1 MKHSISSLF
10 NLSRR
15 AARLPKWLWTLAL
28 LPLAAGVQAQDP
40 LDQVAASQTK
50 IDYTYVESAGYV
62 ELIIP
67 YHYDASGGLND
78 VWYAEGGEKG
88 IAVLLDEGREE
99 VRLVN
104 FGNLSFT
111 PGGKMPAMTV
121 VDTHGSHLVQD
132 QAGLNAGGGIREMR
146 VKWYFSEYYVGKPL
160 QIKMYVY
167 ADKYNDTRPSVQTEH
182 AYDAYTIRGLGGI
195 GEGTQTF
202 AGLRRVTL
210 SVPVNDLPRN
220 VEYRFGPGTWTS
232 YAPGGS
238 HTFTNEYDY
247 YPSQRPATLSL
258 RKKYSDYCTIQAG
271 KTTQLPGYQAI
282 NSFSAQYDPAGKV
295 HLSWTLE
302 PGTGNREGG
311 DQFVIQR
318 ATNSSFTNAVEVTRV
333 NVNIDQTAAFTY
345 EDDLVS
351 DFIQGNVYYRIT
363 RSKTLD
369 TPGWGW
375 NFGMTANVQ
384 DVVLEHQ
391 RVLSAK
397 VELSENASGRDVAVI
412 TWTHNGTDKVWS
424 SGSSFV
430 IVRANATQAYSAQ
443 ISGIDQ
449 SVFASGTY
457 TDESI
462 LSCNSY
468 TYELYVQP
476 GNTHFQTYRLT
487 TNGVLPTDI
496 GEFSGSMEA
505 SKGYFSDRVEL
516 SWSTEGLF
524 DEFSVRRRPYGSNE
538 PFRQVSTVAG
548 SASNNYYSVED
559 RTCVPGQV
567 YEYQIAGLVN
577 CSGTPLETENPA
589 SDIGFRTPTGDIY
602 GRVTY
607 ESGQAVE
614 GVSVRAEPSEGGVL
628 SGKSYA
634 FAAGNVLTVNDATL
648 LANGTDSLT
657 VQAWVSV
664 DAEGQVLGKE
674 GMFALSVA
682 GDKAVFT
689 AGGQSVSSTSD
700 WSDYQ
705 QSARFVHLTGMMT
718 ADTLYIG
725 INGQI
730 EGRVARTAP
739 GVLSD
744 NANPF
749 VMGGGTF
756 AGHIDEVRVWIRAF
770 DAETLAQDYTRYLTG
785 GEAGLEAYYTF
796 DYAVADRFFDTSY
809 TGADYHARHGQVGG
823 ATLTADAIPTAEQ
836 LGYKGMTGTDGAYSI
851 RAIPYTG
858 NGTSYMIVP
867 SLGIHSFEP
876 EKEVRF
882 INADAQSHTVNFTDK
897 SSFEVSGT
905 VTYQGGTIPVEG
917 VSFYVDGVVVM
928 DDKANVV
935 TTDAQGNFTISVPV
949 GVHEVRAEKQYHV
962 FENEGKI
969 TNSDGTDRN
978 YQDRVTGI
986 ELTDITT
993 VRYIGRVAGGAVQE
1007 AFPVG
1012 HSLSTNNL
1020 GDGMS
1025 VTLTYQN
1032 DAYVLANEPRTE
1044 TLTHF
1049 DGEHTNEVAFSQ
1061 NVITIYPNKETGEF
1075 VADVL
1080 PERFRV
1086 NVAVAGHDDMPGDGG
1101 ELNLTNAFIEE
1112 TSVYEYKTM
1121 LPDSTTEAHSDT
1133 VRYQMMQ
1140 QFIKRYSPTVGVT
1153 QLDDAGQPLPY
1164 YGDSTYTVNTADAS
1178 RSYTVRLYEDGGYTF
1193 GMPVYEQLAQKRF
1206 GVNVYEEYIYKDEE
1220 GNDKEGVQ
1228 PDHVPTTDAR
1238 VTFGGDLPFGEQ
1250 TELEVDST
1258 GYVEYEFQVNDPELT
1273 AAVRSISATMV
1284 YGDTDNPTSI
1294 PWDGFRAVVVGAH
1307 LRGTDFITAGPDQIL
1322 FVLRDPPGS
1331 NSYAYL
1337 EKGVTVDK
1345 TSAYVGNVSNTLS
1358 EVISTKA
1365 GATVITFAGLG
1376 GGTIVSSEVENELGA
1391 GVTNAQTLGGSD
1403 TKHWLTET
1411 TTRFQTSADPAYVG
1425 ADGDLYVGYST
1436 NTSFGVTDN
1445 VVFVPRATYD
1455 ANPGDYEVYEDI
1467 TPIEAGT
1474 EWVLAHSTG
1483 MGISQNFATLFAYPQ
1498 VHIEQKLIPQIE
1510 EFRNNLLH
1518 QQSEGLDFQALAN
1531 QQNSAVYV
1539 SKLLPDDPNYGKSNS
1554 DEAFGQVEN
1563 EDVFDGQSYKI
1574 YFPDGTEN
1582 KTDTILLL
1590 NQSIDNWIKHIR
1602 ENEADKVNAELLQN
1616 YSLQAGASV
1625 EYADSYSY
1633 SFTSEVNFSIAIGA
1647 ELAAKTGMLINSN
1660 SGVIFDVTENLTTEH
1675 GGVFTTEQE
1684 ASQAK
1689 GFVLEET
1696 GTDYL
1701 SVDVCLPAGYL
1712 ADDQYITYEDMMD
1725 NPPLSTFIFKTKGG
1739 ATACP
1744 YEAGYTTR
1752 YYEPGTVIDEPT
1764 VQVEVPEI
1772 SVEDDFIENVPSGQ
1786 PAYVTLY
1793 IRNNSE
1799 SQDDNW
1805 FNLKM
1810 VDGSNPN
1817 GAGLV
1822 MDAAPIGNGRALLVP
1837 AGETLIK
1844 TLEVRKG
1851 AVMNYDNL
1859 QLTLESQC
1867 QCDPT
1872 DYVADIVDTVAFS
1885 VHFTP
1890 SATPVNLREP
1900 GDNWTYNTQLPT
1912 EPVNGIDKHYM
1923 QVVLDGFDVNY
1934 DNFHRIM
1941 LQYKPTSASESE
1953 WTTLTSYYN
1962 DEEAYN
1968 QAVANGQN
1976 AEMID
1981 AADGGTITYK
1991 WFLDDLQD
1999 QRYDLRAVG
2008 TSMINNEEVQNL
2020 SDVHSGIKDMYTPR
2034 LFGSAQP
2041 ANGILTVNDEVRL
2054 NFNEAIAD
2062 GYLTQN
2068 NFSVTGIRNGA
2079 QTDHSVAVRLDGVND
2094 YLSTEFSRNWSD
2106 KDITVEMWVL
2116 PDAPQDAVLFSH
2128 GNVNTA
2134 LELRLLADNRLQ
2146 VQVGTQVVTSP
2157 QAVPFEQGTWAY
2169 VAMVLDQGQGT
2180 LTVYYNDASY
2190 IDGAEVEAYTGEG
2203 RYFFGASVNGG
2214 GHYAGQMHNARIWHK
2229 VVPWAR
2235 LLADR
2240 LTLLSGAESNLY
2252 AYYPMDE
2259 GKGAVLYDKAR
2270 GANLETNGSEWALPE
2285 GRAVAFNGQDQY
2297 LRLSTGSSAVI
2308 DSSMDYTLEFWFKG
2322 EAGQADATLV
2332 SNGRG
2337 DGQDMSTTGDPSPSL
2352 NLLSVGFEAGVLTIQ
2367 NNGAKVQVDGDWLD
2381 NDWHHFALAVSRT
2394 TGRGQ
2399 VMLDGQMRTYFESQD
2414 FGGLSA
2420 AYLYLGA
2427 RAWYAPGNA
2436 GTLHVDNF
2444 FRGEM
2449 DDFRLWELYKSE
2461 TLVADGNNTRLDGM
2475 EKGLL
2480 AYYPF
2485 EYYEEWQGTPE
2496 LHYTL
2501 ADQRVQDESG
2511 TPVPDAEEIGG
2522 SLETAT
2528 TAPVKDKGPEVDLTY
2543 DFVVNNDA
2551 LIITLTEPV
2560 DRIENT
2566 TVTFTV
2572 DGVRDLNG
2580 NEMVSPITWSAYID
2594 RNQLQWD
2601 ETRVS
2606 LEKAVYEPGD
2616 FTVRALNLGG
2626 SVQHFTL
2633 ENMPAWLDADPAS
2646 GTIDPAGYVDIEFA
2660 INEGLNV
2667 GTYNEV
2673 IYLRGDNNVL
2683 EPLELDLTVR
2693 GEEPDWTVDP
2703 ADYRYSMSVIGQIRI
2718 NNIFSSD
2725 ADDKLAA
2732 FDGGRCVGVG
2742 NSTYDRTHDLW
2753 YVFLTVYGNDKQAA
2767 ADGLQFR
2774 IWDASTGKVYGAMP
2788 DEPLSFRNDAIY
2800 GSDAPVV
2807 FDGREL
2813 FFQNISLVAGW
2824 NWISF
2829 NLTNADLADV
2839 NATLDNG
2846 QWTADDVVKDEDN
2859 FDSYSA
2865 AQGRWTGLLSAHGG
2879 FDNTSLYLLRS
2890 SAVQV
2895 LSVSGTVISPDT
2907 VPLTVLGGRWNY
2919 IGYLPEANYTVAEAL
2934 AGYEAR
2940 EGDIIKSQGSFAV
2953 YSDNGWIGNLTY
2965 LEANKGYMLYRD
2977 AEPGDDVQFT
2987 YPATQGTLGSRT
2999 RQAAK
3004 PDDAYVNTA
3013 YAGNMGIVAT
3023 VQGAEDG
3030 DRIVARVD
3038 GEVRGVAVFVPGG
3051 AAGWYF
3057 LTVAGDEADRAVT
3070 FELERDGEVVA
3081 QASQQAVFHRDA
3093 VLGSLDEPYVIDFQ
3107 GAAGQANMFPS
3118 PFTDRLHV
3126 QVDVPADGARVEI
3139 TVFNMTGQAVAHHS
3153 EVTAAGLYH
3162 WQWDGCSAAGA
3173 SCPAGT
3179 YLVRID
3185 LGGDTFTH
3193 KVEKK
3198 R

>member
-1 MKHSISSLF
+1 M
-10 NLSRR
+10 LSGGR
-15 AARLPKWLWTLAL
+15 AARLPKTALALALAL
-28 LPLAAGVQAQDP
+28 LPLAVRAQDP
-40 LDQVAASQTK
+40 LDQVAADQTK

-67 YHYDASGGLND
+67 YHYDASGGMND

-99 VRLVN
+99 VRLAD
-104 FGNLSFT
+104 FGHLDLT
-111 PGGKMPAMTV
+111 PGGKMPEMSV
-121 VDTHGSHLVQD
+121 VDTHGSHLTQD
-132 QAGLNAGGGIREMR
+132 QEGLNAGGGIREMR
-146 VKWYFSEYYVGKPL
+146 VRWYFSDYYAGKTL
-160 QIKMYVY
+160 QVKMYVY
-167 ADKYNDTRPSVQTEH
+167 ADKNNDTRPSVQTEY
-182 AYDAYTIRGLGGI
+182 AYPAYTIRGVTGM
-195 GEGTQTF
+195 GEGTQGFAALNKQRVTFSSTSDLPAGTQYQFSTNGWQTF
-202 AGLRRVTL
+202 ASG
-210 SVPVNDLPRN
+210 
-220 VEYRFGPGTWTS
+220 GKGTFS
-232 YAPGGS
+232 
-238 HTFTNEYDY
+238 YDY
-247 YPSQRPATLSL
+247 DRSPNGRTATFSI
-258 RKKYSDYCTIQAG
+258 RKKYSDYCTQEAK
-271 KTTQLPGYQAI
+271 KTVTLRGYQTV
-282 NSFSAQYDPAGKV
+282 NSFSAQYDPSGKV
-295 HLSWTLE
+295 RLSWTLE
-302 PGTGNREGG
+302 AGTGEREGG
-311 DQFVIQR
+311 DQFVIER
-318 ATNSSFTNAVEVTRV
+318 ADNSSFNNVKEVGRV
-333 NVNIDQTAAFTY
+333 SVNIDQTAAFTY
-345 EDDLVS
+345 EDDLVP
-351 DFIQGNVYYRIT
+351 DFVQGDVFYRIT

-369 TPGWGW
+369 TEGWGW
-375 NFGMTANVQ
+375 NFGMTTSVSG
-384 DVVLEHQ
+384 VVLEHQ
-391 RVLSAK
+391 RVLSVKA
-397 VELSENASGRDVAVI
+397 ELSENESGRDVAVL
-412 TWTHNGTDKVWS
+412 TWTHNGTDKIWS

-430 IVRANATQAYSAQ
+430 IVRNNSTLGSSEQL
-443 ISGIDQ
+443 SGLDQ
-449 SVFASGTY
+449 SVFAAGTY
-457 TDESI
+457 TDEAI
-462 LSCNSY
+462 LSCNNY
-468 TYELYVQP
+468 TYDLYVQP
-476 GNTHFQTYRLT
+476 GNSGFQTFRLT
-487 TNGVLPTDI
+487 TGAVLPTDI

-516 SWSTEGLF
+516 SWATEGLF
-524 DEFSVRRRPYGSNE
+524 DEFSVRRRPYGSGE
-538 PFRQVSTVAG
+538 PFRQVATVAG
-548 SASNNYYSVED
+548 SGSNNYYGVED

-567 YEYQIAGLVN
+567 YEYQIVGMVN
-577 CSGTPLETENPA
+577 CSGTPLETENPV

-614 GVSVRAEPSEGGVL
+614 GVSVQAEPSESGVL
-628 SGKSYA
+628 PGKSYA
-634 FAAGNVLTVNDATL
+634 FDAGDVLTVDDVSL
-648 LANGTDSLT
+648 LSGGTDSLT

-664 DAEGQVLGKE
+664 DAGGQVLGKE
-674 GMFALSVA
+674 GMFALSVT
-682 GDKAVFT
+682 GGKAVFT
-689 AGGQSVSSTSD
+689 AGGQSVASASD
-700 WSDYQ
+700 WSGYQ

-718 ADTLYIG
+718 ADTLYIC
-725 INGQI
+725 INGQV
-730 EGRVARTAP
+730 EGRAARTAP
-739 GVLSD
+739 GVLAGND
-744 NANPF
+744 RPLAI
-749 VMGGGTF
+749 GGGTF
-756 AGHIDEVRVWIRAF
+756 AGHIDEVRVWSRAF
-770 DAETLAQDYTRYLTG
+770 DAGTLAQDYTRYLTG
-785 GEAGLEAYYTF
+785 GETGLEAYYTF
-796 DYAVADRFFDTSY
+796 DYSVDDRFFDTSY
-809 TGADYHARHGQVGG
+809 TGTDYHARHGQVSG
-823 ATLTADAIPTAEQ
+823 ATLTASVIPTSSQ
-836 LGYKGMTGTDGAYSI
+836 LAYKGLTGADGAYSI
-851 RAIPYTG
+851 RAIPYLG

-876 EKEVRF
+876 EREVRF

-897 SSFEVSGT
+897 SSFDVSGT
-905 VTYQGGTIPVEG
+905 VTYRGGTIPVEG

-949 GVHEVRAEKQYHV
+949 GVHEVRAVKQYHT

-1020 GDGMS
+1020 GDGLA

-1044 TLTHF
+1044 TLAHF
-1049 DGEHTNEVAFSQ
+1049 DGKHANEVAFSQ
-1061 NVITIYPNKETGEF
+1061 NVITIYPDKETGEF

-1112 TSVYEYKTM
+1112 TSVYDYEVM

-1133 VRYQMMQ
+1133 VRYHMMQ
-1140 QFIKRYSPTVGVT
+1140 QFIKRYPPTVGVT

-1164 YGDSTYTVNTADAS
+1164 FGDSTYAVNTADAS
-1178 RSYTVRLYEDGGYTF
+1178 RSYSVRLYDDGGGYAF
-1193 GMPVYEQLAQKRF
+1193 GMPVFEQLAQKRF
-1206 GVNVYEEYIYKDEE
+1206 GVSVYEEYIYKDEE
-1220 GNDKEGVQ
+1220 GNDKDGVQ
-1228 PDHVPTTDAR
+1228 PDRVPTTDAR
-1238 VTFGGDLPFGEQ
+1238 VTFGGDLPFGDQ
-1250 TELEVDST
+1250 AELEVDSA
-1258 GYVEYEFQVNDPELT
+1258 GYVEYTFQVNDPELT

-1284 YGDTDNPTSI
+1284 YGDADNPTSI
-1294 PWDGFRAVVVGAH
+1294 PWDGFDAVVLGAH

-1358 EVISTKA
+1358 EVLSTKA

-1376 GGTIVSSEVENELGA
+1376 GGTIISSEVENEIGA
-1391 GVTNAQTLGGSD
+1391 GVTNAQTIGGSD

-1411 TTRFQTSADPAYVG
+1411 TTRFQTSAAPAYVG

-1455 ANPGDYEVYEDI
+1455 ANPGDYAVYTGI
-1467 TPIEAGT
+1467 TPVEPGA
-1474 EWVLAHSTG
+1474 EWLLVHSTG

-1498 VHIEQKLIPQIE
+1498 VHIEQRLIPQIE

-1518 QQSEGLDFQALAN
+1518 QPSEGLDFQALAN

-1554 DEAFGQVEN
+1554 DDAFTHADN

-1574 YFPDGTEN
+1574 YFPEGTEN

-1590 NQSIDNWIKHIR
+1590 NQSIDNWVKHIR

-1625 EYADSYSY
+1625 EYAESYTY
-1633 SFTSEVNFSIAIGA
+1633 SFTSEVSFSIVVGA
-1647 ELAAKTGMLINSN
+1647 EIAAKTGMLINSN
-1660 SGVIFDVTENLTTEH
+1660 SGVIFDVTENLVTEH

-1684 ASQAK
+1684 AAQAK

-1701 SVDVCLPAGYL
+1701 SVDVCRPAGYL

-1739 ATACP
+1739 ATSCP
-1744 YEAGYTTR
+1744 YEAGYATK
-1752 YYEPGTVIDEPT
+1752 YYEPGAVIDEPT

-1786 PAYVTLY
+1786 PAYLTLY

-1805 FNLKM
+1805 FNLRM
-1810 VDGSNPN
+1810 VESSNPD

-1822 MDAAPIGNGRALLVP
+1822 MDASPIGNGRALLVP
-1837 AGETLIK
+1837 AGETLVK

-1872 DYVADIVDTVAFS
+1872 DYVADIVDTVTFS

-1912 EPVNGIDKHYM
+1912 DPVNGIDKHYM
-1923 QVVLDGFDVNY
+1923 EVVLDGFDVNY

-1941 LQYKPTSASESE
+1941 LQYKPTSASESG
-1953 WTTLTSYYN
+1953 WTTLMSYYD
-1962 DEEAYN
+1962 DEAAYD

-1976 AEMID
+1976 AGLID
-1981 AADGGTITYK
+1981 AADGGTVTYK

-2008 TSMINNEEVQNL
+2008 TSMINNEEIQNL
-2020 SDVHSGIKDMYTPR
+2020 SEVHSGIKDMYTPR

-2041 ANGILTVNDEVRL
+2041 ANGILTVADEVRL
-2054 NFNEAIAD
+2054 NFNEPIAD

-2079 QTDHSVAVRLDGVND
+2079 QTDHSVAVRLDGADD
-2094 YLSTEFSRNWSD
+2094 YLATEFSRNWTG
-2106 KDITVEMWVL
+2106 KDLTAEMWIL

-2128 GNVNTA
+2128 GNVNEA

-2146 VQVGTQVVTSP
+2146 VQVGAQTVTSA
-2157 QAVPFEQGTWAY
+2157 QAVPYEQGTWAY
-2169 VAMVLDQGQGT
+2169 VALVLDHGQGL
-2180 LTVYYNDASY
+2180 LTVYYNDAAY
-2190 IDGAEVEAYTGEG
+2190 VDAAEVGAYSGEG
-2203 RYFFGASVNGG
+2203 CYRFGASVNGG
-2214 GHYAGQMHNARIWHK
+2214 GHFAGQMHNARLWDK

-2235 LLADR
+2235 LQADR

-2259 GKGAVLYDKAR
+2259 GEGTVLYDKAR
-2270 GANLETNGSEWALPE
+2270 GANMEMNGCEWALPE
-2285 GRAVAFNGQDQY
+2285 GRAVAFNGQNQY
-2297 LRLSTGSSAVI
+2297 LRLSTGSSAI

-2322 EAGQADATLV
+2322 EAGQSDATLV

-2337 DGQDMSTTGDPSPSL
+2337 DGQDMSAADDPAPSL
-2352 NLLSVGFEAGVLTIQ
+2352 NLLAIGFEAGVLTIH

-2414 FGGLSA
+2414 FGGVSA
-2420 AYLYLGA
+2420 AYLHLGA
-2427 RAWYAPGNA
+2427 RAWYAPGDA
-2436 GTLHVDNF
+2436 QTLHVDNF
-2444 FRGEM
+2444 FRGEL

-2461 TLVADGNNTRLDGM
+2461 TLVDDNNNTRLDGT

-2485 EYYEEWQGTPE
+2485 EYYEDWQGTPE

-2501 ADQRVQDESG
+2501 ADQRVQADG
-2511 TPVPDAEEIGG
+2511 GAAVPDAEEVGG
-2522 SLETAT
+2522 TLETAA

-2543 DFVVNNDA
+2543 DFVVNDDA

-2580 NEMVSPITWSAYID
+2580 NEMVSPVTWSAYID

-2601 ETRVS
+2601 ETRVAV
-2606 LEKAVYEPGD
+2606 EKAVYEPGD

-2633 ENMPAWLDADPAS
+2633 ENVPAWLDASPAS
-2646 GTIDPAGYVDIEFA
+2646 GTIDPAGYVDVAFS

-2683 EPLELDLTVR
+2683 EALELDLTVR
-2693 GEEPDWTVDP
+2693 GEEPDWAVDP

-2725 ADDKLAA
+2725 AGDKLAA
-2732 FDGGRCVGVG
+2732 FAGGRCVGVS
-2742 NSTYDRTHDLW
+2742 NCTYDRTHDLW

-2774 IWDASTGKVYGAMP
+2774 IWDASTGKVYGATP
-2788 DEPLSFRNDAIY
+2788 DEPVAFRNDAIY
-2800 GSDAPVV
+2800 GSDAPVM

-2813 FFQNISLVAGW
+2813 FFQNINLAAGW

-2829 NLTNADLADV
+2829 NLANADLADV
-2839 NATLDNG
+2839 NATLANG
-2846 QWTADDVVKDEDN
+2846 QWTADDVVKSEEY

-2865 AQGRWTGLLSAHGG
+2865 AQGRWTGLLSANGG
-2879 FDNTSLYLLRS
+2879 FGNTSLYQLRS
-2890 SAVQV
+2890 SSAQV
-2895 LSVSGTVISPDT
+2895 LSVGGTAISPDT
-2907 VPLTVLGGRWNY
+2907 VPIAVRGGRWNY
-2919 IGYLPEANYTVAEAL
+2919 IGYLPDANYTVTEAL

-2965 LEANKGYMLYRD
+2965 LEANRGYMLYRN
-2977 AEPGDDVQFT
+2977 AGQGDDVQFT

-2999 RQAAK
+2999 KRTAAS
-3004 PDDAYVNTA
+3004 DATYVNTA
-3013 YAGNMGIVAT
+3013 YAGNMGIVAA
-3023 VQGAEDG
+3023 VRGAEDA

-3038 GEVRGVAVFVPGG
+3038 GELRGVAAFVPGG
-3051 AAGWYF
+3051 ASGWHF
-3057 LTVAGDEADRAVT
+3057 LTVAGDEADRTVT
-3070 FELERDGEVVA
+3070 FELERGGEVVA
-3081 QASQQAVFHRDA
+3081 RASRQAVFHRDA
-3093 VLGSLDEPYVIDFQ
+3093 VLGSLDEPYVIDFR
-3107 GAAGQANMFPS
+3107 GAAVQADVYPS

-3126 QVDVPADGARVEI
+3126 QVNVPADGIRVSI
-3139 TVFNMTGQAVAHHS
+3139 TVYGMMGQAVARHTD
-3153 EVTAAGLYH
+3153 TAQAGLYR
-3162 WQWDGCSAAGA
+3162 WQWDGCTAAGA

-3198 R
+3198 